1 MALLP
6 ASESVRDLFRSL
18 GEPGSYG
25 SGTAGPAAC
34 KHPPLPSLC
43 LAGPVA
49 QAGRVSRCSLG

>member
-25 SGTAGPAAC
+25 SGTAGPAVHVNI
-34 KHPPLPSLC
+34 HPFRRSALQGQSHK
-43 LAGPVA
+43 LAVSVA
-49 QAGRVSRCSLG
+49 AR